1 MCVSVLI
8 VTILSFLLM
17 RLSPI
22 DPATA
27 YVMRTTAIVTD
38 EQIEE
43 ARIILGL
50 NKPLVIQYLNWIKHA
65 ISGDLGISLTTGKP
79 VVNELVKAVP
89 ISLKVVG
96 LSSIIMLIGSIV
108 LGYLQFLI
116 KKKRK
121 LFELIAISLIAM
133 PPFYVGLVYI
143 NVFNTKI
150 KYIPA
155 AICLSLFGIGFYS
168 QMFFKRISQEMKSQH
183 VFFSLS
189 RGISEKKILIIDAL
203 PAAIIDLIPSFAQM
217 IGIVLVGATVVEKVF
232 SLPGFG
238 HLIIKSVLNR
248 DAPVIHGS
256 VLVLAVILVVLNFLA
271 EMIQKGFSKDYEKNL
286 DTN

>member
-1 MCVSVLI
+1 
-8 VTILSFLLM
+8 M

-22 DPATA
+22 DHATA

-50 NKPLVIQYLNWIKHA
+50 NKPLVIQYLNWIKHS